1 MIELSNLSYKELQ
14 ELEGQIEKLGLEY
27 YHYISADEVLK

>member
-14 ELEGQIEKLGLEY
+14 ELEGQIEKRK
-27 YHYISADEVLK
+27 EVLRKSKD